1 METGNDPEK
10 GPFIKIDF
18 NDILW
23 NVLVKPKR
31 TDFEEKLV
39 VLEWG
44 WTAGMT
50 KEELEN
56 LAEDS
61 PKGHDFVTMDISQA
75 KDLLV
80 RLETVIKEL
89 EAA

>member
-23 NVLVKPKR
+23 KIYVKSKR

-44 WTAGMT
+44 WTAGLT
-50 KEELEN
+50 KEEIEN
-56 LAEDS
+56 IAEDA
-61 PKGHDFVTMDISQA
+61 PKGHESVTIDISQA
-75 KDLLV
+75 KELLTDLE
-80 RLETVIKEL
+80 RVIKEL
-89 EAA
+89 EA